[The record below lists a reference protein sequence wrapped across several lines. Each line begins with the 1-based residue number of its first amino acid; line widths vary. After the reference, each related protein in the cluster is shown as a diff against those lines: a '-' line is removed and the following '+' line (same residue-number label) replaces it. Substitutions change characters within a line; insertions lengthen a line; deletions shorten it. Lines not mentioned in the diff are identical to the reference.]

1 VSEPDWGS
9 LTRADVNRLTV
20 EVYREAWRA
29 RPEVR
34 RIRLM
39 GHDAVVKD
47 YGRSSNIFK
56 NALGTFLAT
65 REAAAL
71 RRACDI
77 PNIPC
82 FYALAR
88 PWILVMEYIDARQ
101 VTSLDADERRRLLGP
116 AFFERLTA
124 LIARLHARGVAHG
137 DLEKL
142 DNILVTPRGHPA
154 IVDFAAAIM
163 AGLNPLAAL
172 ALPYIE
178 ANDRRA
184 VYKLKSQFAPELLT
198 EEEREKLKARGRA
211 EVIFRRAR
219 NYIRRPVKSL
229 AAQEEEG
236 DAPGPPPGRP

>member
-1 VSEPDWGS
+1 MSEPEWEK
-9 LTRADVNRLTV
+9 LTRADIDRLTV

-34 RIRLM
+34 RIRMM
-39 GHDAVVKD
+39 GQHAVVKD

-56 NALGTFLAT
+56 HALGAFLAM

-71 RRACDI
+71 RRLEGV
-77 PNIPC
+77 PNIPT

-88 PWILVMEYIDARQ
+88 PWILVMEYIEARQ
-101 VTSLDADERRRLLGP
+101 VTALEEPERERVLRP
-116 AFFERLTA
+116 AFFERLTG
-124 LIARLHARGVAHG
+124 LIAQLHGRGVAHG

-142 DNILVTPRGHPA
+142 DNILVTTDGEPA

-163 AGLNPLAAL
+163 AGINPLSAL

-178 ANDRRA
+178 ENDRRA
-184 VYKLKSQFAPELLT
+184 VYKLKSQFAPEQLSEDEDRRLHT
-198 EEEREKLKARGRA
+198 RSRA

-219 NYIRRPVKSL
+219 NYIRRPVKRLS
-229 AAQEEEG
+229 AQEGERE
-236 DAPGPPPGRP
+236 AT